1 VVTEDARRQRPAVCI
16 VGVPRSGGS
25 AVARLV
31 GLLGV
36 DIAPEHRAL
45 ADISDEIL
53 RRFGGTWSSPPA
65 LRPGWEESPEVADLH
80 ERAAALIARD
90 FGSRRIWGWND
101 PQVSLTL
108 PFWRQLLPHLRPIVC
123 LRNPLEVARSLERAH
138 GLSYEDGSRLWVRY
152 ITAALAN
159 SRECSRHIV
168 WYEDV
173 LANARREL
181 ARCATFLQRPYS
193 ADTAAQADSV
203 IDTRLHYDQP
213 TLAEVV
219 EDRRLDPAAR
229 AFFGLI
235 ANQRDQLPQRHV
247 SDRTWPEEL
256 DAAATRLHDRQSATE
271 WLTEQVAHL
280 ASAREESR
288 READRLREEF
298 AKTESEAAQI
308 RNQMAQLTVSPAW
321 RLASRLGRLRQRV
334 APDGSSGHRLLQ
346 LARRLRHWRSGVSLG
361 GSTATRPL
369 VSLLLPIDGTV
380 PATVLE
386 SVGSVLDQSE
396 ARWELLLVGS
406 AATGAPPGLPPDPR
420 IDYRGAGE
428 RGRAAALNAGLARAR
443 GTFVAVV
450 EPGDH
455 LVSSALELLLKT
467 ARSTRADAVYC
478 DEESLQE
485 MGPPSD
491 TFAKPDWSP
500 ELLLAFPYTGRLCLL
515 RREIVQSLGGWKNS
529 TAAAEDYAL
538 LLGMARQQRI
548 IRRVDRT
555 LYQRRR
561 THITD
566 ILSTPDAIEARTAAL
581 VDHLGAI
588 ARAAKV
594 ARVDNPGRLRV
605 QLPVDGQPLV
615 SIIIPTRD
623 RVSLLDRCIR
633 SIENTT
639 DYPHFEI
646 IIVDNDSAEAE
657 TRAYFERTR
666 HTVVRWP
673 GQFNFS
679 AINNAGA
686 RAARG
691 DYLLFLNN
699 DTEVLTRDWLVSM
712 LEWAQQPE
720 IGCVGAK
727 LLFPDDTIQ
736 HVGVTLH
743 DGSAFHPCY
752 GRRPE
757 DRTWVESELVRN
769 FSAVTGACLMI
780 RSRLFEEL
788 SGFDETFPVAY
799 NDVDLCVR
807 VMRAGYRNL
816 YTPYTVLYHHESSS
830 RPPGVT
836 IAENEHL
843 RQVVGGLLWADPY
856 CPRNQWMETPPAAPP
871 KSRRS
876 SGVVGRIRHVASRS
890 VDVFSAAIGQ
900 RMSFK
905 NISEVGGSASAD
917 MIRWIDRIE
926 IGQRVRIGLFMHPI
940 SRRTFQ
946 MSVDKG
952 AQFVTWIALLPEVWE
967 RNRGGVRFEA
977 IVSVDG
983 VERAVHEW
991 TIDPH
996 GRSRDRR
1003 WTRVTVPLA
1012 AFAGQTVN
1020 LTLATSLPAG
1030 AAPAHS
1036 WAVWGDPILLRRKSI
1051 VRVIQRQTE
1060 LIRSI
1065 GVRAALRRYSRL
1077 LRGAS
1082 MDASLYDGWFQQQH
1096 RKLLDS
1102 TDLAKSAAALAWRP
1116 RISIIT
1122 PVYNTEPRWL
1132 KRAVESVQAQAYPE
1146 WELCLADDGS
1156 TRAETTQLLAALGN
1170 KDSRIKVITMAR
1182 NGGISAASNGALEAA
1197 TGEFIALLDHD
1208 DEIPPEALLEVA
1220 KVLNEH
1226 PDADVIYSDED
1237 KLEFDGTHS
1246 DPFFKPDWSPEY
1258 LRSCMYL
1265 GHLGVYRRELVTR
1278 IGGFRPA
1285 FDGSQD
1291 YDLALRAT
1299 EGTDR
1304 IHHIARILYHWRK
1317 IPGSAAG
1324 DQVAKPWAID
1334 AAKRALTDH
1343 LSRQPIPAEVIPDP
1357 GNGLWRVKYRISGDP
1372 LVTIIIPTAG
1382 RIARTSEGHRDVLLQ
1397 CLRSIVERTAYKN
1410 YELLIVDTGRLSPQ
1424 VFDFLRTVPH
1434 RRVVHDVRGGFNF
1447 AATINAGARQAK
1459 GDHLLLLND
1468 DTEVISEEWM
1478 SAMLEFSQQPK
1489 IGAVGGKLFYPDG
1502 RIQHVGVVLGIGGGA
1517 CHVLAG
1523 QSGDTPGYFGS
1534 ALVIKNYSAVTAAC
1548 CMTRRAVFEDV
1559 GGFDERFAVDFNDVD
1574 YCLRVRARGYRVV
1587 GTPFAKLYHFEGASF
1602 GSREHVVN
1610 PAEINAL
1617 NERWQDVIDQD
1628 PYYNPNLTRSA
1639 LDYSL
1644 RL

>member
-1 VVTEDARRQRPAVCI
+1 M
-16 VGVPRSGGS
+16 PRGGAS
-25 AVARLV
+25 ATARLIA
-31 GLLGV
+31 LLGV
-36 DIAPEHRAL
+36 DIAPEPRAL
-45 ADISDEIL
+45 GEISEEIL
-53 RRFGGTWSSPPA
+53 ARFGGSWSKPPA
-65 LRPGWEESPEVADLH
+65 LPEGWAEGDDLSDLRA
-80 ERAAALIARD
+80 RAAEVVLRD

-101 PQVSLTL
+101 PRASLTL
-108 PFWRQLLPHLRPIVC
+108 PFWRRLLPNLRPIVS
-123 LRNPLEVARSLERAH
+123 LRNPLDVARSLEHRH
-138 GLSYEDGSRLWVRY
+138 GLSFDDSSRLWLTYV
-152 ITAALAN
+152 TAALTN
-159 SRECSRHIV
+159 SSDCSRHVV

-173 LANARREL
+173 AAQPRQEL

-193 ADTAAQADSV
+193 AATASQAEST
-203 IDTRLHYDQP
+203 IDTRLHGYQVSP
-213 TLAEVV
+213 PEVV
-219 EDRRLDPAAR
+219 AEARLHPATR
-229 AFFGLI
+229 AFFALVV
-235 ANQRDQLPQRHV
+235 QQRHTT
-247 SDRTWPEEL
+247 DRVWPEEL
-256 DAAATRLHDRQSATE
+256 DAAARRLHDGEDHTE
-271 WLTEQVAHL
+271 WLTAQVADL

-288 READRLREEF
+288 REVERLRDES

-321 RLASRLGRLRQRV
+321 RLASRVGRLRQRV
-334 APDGSSGHRLLQ
+334 APDGSLGHRTLQ
-346 LARRLRHWRSGVSLG
+346 LVRRLRRWRSGVPVRG
-361 GSTATRPL
+361 NAAARPL
-369 VSLLLPIDGTV
+369 VTLLLPVDGME
-380 PATVLE
+380 PSTVLE
-386 SVGSVLDQSE
+386 SVASVLDQSE
-396 ARWELLLVGS
+396 SRWELLLVGS
-406 AATGAPPGLPPDPR
+406 GSTGAPPGVPPDPR
-420 IDYRGAGE
+420 IDYRGADE

-443 GTFVAVV
+443 GTFAAVV
-450 EPGDH
+450 EPGDQ
-455 LVSSALELLLKT
+455 LLSSALEMLLKT
-467 ARSTRADAVYC
+467 ARHARADAVYG
-478 DEESLQE
+478 DEETLHE
-485 MGPPSD
+485 MGPAD
-491 TFAKPDWSP
+491 ETFAKPDWSP

-515 RREIVQSLGGWKNS
+515 RREVVQSLGGWHDD

-538 LLGMARQQRI
+538 LLGMARQQRVV
-548 IRRVDRT
+548 RRVDRT
-555 LYQRRR
+555 LYRRRR
-561 THITD
+561 THITRV
-566 ILSTPDAIEARTAAL
+566 LSTPEAVDARSRAL
-581 VDHLGAI
+581 GDHFSALG
-588 ARAAKV
+588 RDVTV
-594 ARVDNPGRLRV
+594 ARHEGPARLRV
-605 QLPVDGQPLV
+605 KWPIDGQPLI
-615 SIIIPTRD
+615 SIIIATRD
-623 RVSLLDRCIR
+623 RVALLDRCIR
-633 SIENTT
+633 SIEKAA

-646 IIVDNDSAEAE
+646 IVVDNDSAEAE
-657 TRAYFERTR
+657 TRAYFEQSR
-666 HTVVRWP
+666 HQIVRSP

-691 DYLLFLNN
+691 EYLLFLNN
-699 DTEVLTRDWLVSM
+699 DTEVVTADWLASM

-727 LLFPDDTIQ
+727 LLFPDDSIQ
-736 HVGVTLH
+736 HAGVTLH

-752 GRRPE
+752 GRQPDE
-757 DRTWVESELVRN
+757 RTWIESELVRN
-769 FSAVTGACLMI
+769 FSAVTGACLMVR
-780 RSRLFEEL
+780 RSLFQEIG
-788 SGFDETFPVAY
+788 GFDETFPVAY

-807 VMRAGYRNL
+807 IMRAGYRNA
-816 YTPYTVLYHHESSS
+816 YTPHAVLYHHESSS

-856 CPRNQWMETPPAAPP
+856 CPRNQWMEAPPAAPA
-871 KSRRS
+871 RRREA
-876 SGVVGRIRHVASRS
+876 GVLGKVKRASSRS
-890 VDVFSAAIGQ
+890 VEVLSAAIGQ
-900 RMSFK
+900 RTSFK
-905 NISEVGGSASAD
+905 HVPEVGGRAD
-917 MIRWIDRIE
+917 VDAIRWLDRVE
-926 IGQRVRIGLFMHPI
+926 IAQRVRIGLFMHPI
-940 SRRTFQ
+940 ARRTYRLT
-946 MSVDKG
+946 VPKD
-952 AQFVTWIALLPEVWE
+952 ARFVAWIALLPEVWE
-967 RNRGGVRFEA
+967 KNHGGVRFEA
-977 IVSVDG
+977 TVSVAG
-983 VERAVHEW
+983 TERAVHEW
-991 TIDPH
+991 TINPRGRH
-996 GRSRDRR
+996 GDRR
-1003 WTRVTVPLA
+1003 WTRVTVPLTS
-1012 AFAGQTVN
+1012 FPGETID

-1030 AAPAHS
+1030 AAPGHA
-1036 WAVWGDPILLRRKSI
+1036 WAVWGDPILLQRKSI
-1051 VRVIQRQTE
+1051 VRVVKRQAE
-1060 LIRSI
+1060 LVRSI
-1065 GVRAALRRYSRL
+1065 GVRAAVRRYSRL

-1082 MDASLYDGWFQQQH
+1082 LDASLYDGWFQQQQ
-1096 RKLLDS
+1096 RKTLDS
-1102 TDLAKSAAALAWRP
+1102 VDLQKSAAALAWRP

-1132 KRAVESVQAQAYPE
+1132 KRAVESVVAQAYPE

-1156 TRAETTQLLAALGN
+1156 TRVETTQTLAALATR
-1170 KDSRIKVITMAR
+1170 DPRIKVITMAR

-1220 KVLNEH
+1220 KVLNQH
-1226 PDADVIYSDED
+1226 RDADVIYSDED

-1258 LRSCMYL
+1258 LRSCMYV
-1265 GHLGVYRRELVTR
+1265 GHLGVYRRDLVQR
-1278 IGGFRPA
+1278 VGGFRPA

-1304 IHHIARILYHWRK
+1304 IHHIPKILYHWRK

-1343 LSRQPIPAEVIPDP
+1343 LSRQPFPAEVIPDP
-1357 GNGLWRVKYRISGDP
+1357 GNGLWRVRYRIAGDP
-1372 LVTIIIPTAG
+1372 LVTILIPTAG
-1382 RIARTSEGHRDVLLQ
+1382 RIARTPDGNRDVLLQ
-1397 CLRSIVERTAYKN
+1397 CLRSIVERTTYKH

-1424 VFDFLRTVPH
+1424 VFDFLRGVPH
-1434 RRVVHDVRGGFNF
+1434 RRVVHEVRGAFNF
-1447 AATINAGARQAK
+1447 AATINAGARQAR

-1468 DTEVISEEWM
+1468 DTEVISEEWI

-1548 CMTRRAVFEDV
+1548 CMTRRAVFEEV

-1610 PAEINAL
+1610 PAEVNAL